1 MMNNLADQPSS
12 EEKHQHKNKK
22 RRISGLLI
30 TLIILSA
37 IILLSRRE
45 SVNTIDCTPEIM
57 AQRPDIVMLGAWW
70 CTYCY
75 QAKKYFQRDNIHYCE
90 YDMEN
95 TIIGKR
101 LYEENGGGAVPIMLI
116 GEYRLQGF
124 DQQQIEEAI
133 SLLNKTK
140 KPSK

>member
-1 MMNNLADQPSS
+1 MNNLADPPSS

-37 IILLSRRE
+37 IVLLSRRE
-45 SVNTIDCTPEIM
+45 PVNTIDCTPEIM

-133 SLLNKTK
+133 SLLNKAEK
-140 KPSK
+140 SSK

>member
-45 SVNTIDCTPEIM
+45 PVNTIDCTPEIM

-133 SLLNKTK
+133 SLLNKIE

>member
-1 MMNNLADQPSS
+1 MNNLADQPSS

-45 SVNTIDCTPEIM
+45 PVNTIDCTPEIM

>member
-1 MMNNLADQPSS
+1 
-12 EEKHQHKNKK
+12 
-22 RRISGLLI
+22 
-30 TLIILSA
+30 
-37 IILLSRRE
+37 
-45 SVNTIDCTPEIM
+45 
-57 AQRPDIVMLGAWW
+57 
-70 CTYCY
+70 
-75 QAKKYFQRDNIHYCE
+75 
-90 YDMEN
+90 MEN
-95 TIIGKR
+95 TIVGKR

>member
-1 MMNNLADQPSS
+1 MNNLADQPSS

-37 IILLSRRE
+37 IVLLSRRE
-45 SVNTIDCTPEIM
+45 PVNTIDCTPEIM